1 MATKS
6 KKSVTRKTAAKKST
20 AKKAP
25 PRKTAARNATV
36 KTTARKAPAASKN
49 ATQKKAAPKT
59 AAKKTATKKTAA
71 IKATAKKT
79 VTKKTVTRKSTTKP
93 AAKKATVKSTAKT
106 PTAKKATVKTTA
118 AKKPAAKKASVKT
131 TAKKAAPKA
140 AVKTVKK
147 PAPAKPAAAK
157 KAAPVKKA
165 AAKKATATKAKT
177 TKKVAAEKPKKK
189 KLANVGQAPRK
200 TTLAAS
206 IPTPTSIAPKDTPQ
220 ADAEASDNAPAS
232 KSAKQDFK
240 VNDKIVYPAHG
251 VGKIVSL
258 EKQQVAGIPI
268 ELFVINFDQ
277 EKMKLRV
284 PTGKAKAAGMRPLS
298 DEKTVKDAIGTL
310 KGRARI
316 KRTMWSRRA
325 QEYDAKINSGD
336 IKLVAE
342 VVRDLYRGEDQPEQS
357 YSERQLFE
365 AALDRMAREV
375 AAVRSVDLGKAIEE
389 LEGVLKKKTAAAAAA
404 AANA

>member
-1 MATKS
+1 MATKT
-6 KKSVTRKTAAKKST
+6 KKTAKKKTAKKQAAKKT
-20 AKKAP
+20 PA
-25 PRKTAARNATV
+25 RKS
-36 KTTARKAPAASKN
+36 TARKAAV
-49 ATQKKAAPKT
+49 KT
-59 AAKKTATKKTAA
+59 SA
-71 IKATAKKT
+71 
-79 VTKKTVTRKSTTKP
+79 R
-93 AAKKATVKSTAKT
+93 
-106 PTAKKATVKTTA
+106 KKATVKTTA
-118 AKKPAAKKASVKT
+118 SRKKTAKKTA
-131 TAKKAAPKA
+131 AKKAAPKKK
-140 AVKTVKK
+140 AVKKT
-147 PAPAKPAAAK
+147 AAK
-157 KAAPVKKA
+157 KAAVKSTAKKKA
-165 AAKKATATKAKT
+165 TVKTSAKKKAASKKTAVKSSAKKAAPRKTAAKKTAAKKAAVKSTASKKTAAKKA
-177 TKKVAAEKPKKK
+177 VAAKPKPKP
-189 KLANVGQAPRK
+189 ANVGQAPRK

-206 IPTPTSIAPKDTPQ
+206 IPTPTTIIPKDAPQ
-220 ADAEASDNAPAS
+220 ADAEASENLQAS
-232 KSAKQDFK
+232 KTAKQDFK
-240 VNDKIVYPAHG
+240 VKDKIVYPAHG
-251 VGKIVSL
+251 VGTIMSL

-298 DEKTVKDAIGTL
+298 DDKTVKDAIGTL

-375 AAVRSVDLGKAIEE
+375 AAVRNVDLGKAIEE
-389 LEGVLKKKTAAAAAA
+389 LESVLRKKAGATAAAAAS
-404 AANA
+404 

>member
-1 MATKS
+1 MATK
-6 KKSVTRKTAAKKST
+6 AK
-20 AKKAP
+20 
-25 PRKTAARNATV
+25 
-36 KTTARKAPAASKN
+36 
-49 ATQKKAAPKT
+49 KT
-59 AAKKTATKKTAA
+59 AAKKT
-71 IKATAKKT
+71 TAKKAAS
-79 VTKKTVTRKSTTKP
+79 KKAPARKTT
-93 AAKKATVKSTAKT
+93 AKKATVKSTAKKKAT
-106 PTAKKATVKTTA
+106 VKTSAKKAVKKAPAKKKVAAKKTAPKKTVKKKATVKTSAKKKATVKTTA
-118 AKKPAAKKASVKT
+118 TKKKAAKKTTAKVAPKKKAATKT
-131 TAKKAAPKA
+131 TAKKA
-140 AVKTVKK
+140 T
-147 PAPAKPAAAK
+147 AK
-157 KAAPVKKA
+157 KAAPSKA
-165 AAKKATATKAKT
+165 KATKKT
-177 TKKVAAEKPKKK
+177 AEKPKPKPK
-189 KLANVGQAPRK
+189 PANVGQAPRK

-206 IPTPTSIAPKDTPQ
+206 IPTPTTVMPKDAPQ
-220 ADAEASDNAPAS
+220 ADADASENVQAS
-232 KSAKQDFK
+232 KTAKQDFK
-240 VNDKIVYPAHG
+240 VNDQIVYPAHG
-251 VGKIVSL
+251 VGKIMSL

-298 DEKTVKDAIGTL
+298 DDKTVKDAIGTL

-375 AAVRSVDLGKAIEE
+375 AAVRKVDLGKAIEE
-389 LEGVLKKKTAAAAAA
+389 LEGVLRKKAGAAAAAAAA
-404 AANA
+404 AAN